1 MRYRWGVCA
10 ALVLA
15 CFGFACSTKEQQWDL
30 EDVLQKVLPQP
41 SSLTKACNGK
51 RLFQAPLHVGE
62 ILDYVAKWDAQNPV
76 RKTRAFDCF
85 SGFGNV
91 GSVYR
96 AAGHR
101 CPGFDYEFNGL
112 QDLTCREGF
121 FAALEMFLDI
131 VEYGLVVAGPPC
143 SLWIWLSCSH
153 HCRHNQ
159 CVMGDIGEI
168 DVRQHNALVLNFIT
182 LLCIGTVRK
191 VWSLV
196 EQPCRSYMFKL
207 KQFLLWAKL
216 TGAKTI
222 HTWMISFGHDMAK
235 PTVLLSDLPTA
246 GYLKRVWSKKKQR
259 EQIRTS
265 KKMAAKSCFTIS
277 FKKFYKLQRSLQ
289 HILGQKHVLRNRQKP
304 SKEYIKNREVGVW
317 RN

>member
-121 FAALEMFLDI
+121 FAALEMFWTSLSMGSLSLAHRAH
-131 VEYGLVVAGPPC
+131 YGFGCHAHIIAGTINASWETLV
-143 SLWIWLSCSH
+143 
-153 HCRHNQ
+153 
-159 CVMGDIGEI
+159 
-168 DVRQHNALVLNFIT
+168 
-182 LLCIGTVRK
+182 
-191 VWSLV
+191 
-196 EQPCRSYMFKL
+196 KL
-207 KQFLLWAKL
+207 
-216 TGAKTI
+216 
-222 HTWMISFGHDMAK
+222 M
-235 PTVLLSDLPTA
+235 
-246 GYLKRVWSKKKQR
+246 
-259 EQIRTS
+259 
-265 KKMAAKSCFTIS
+265 
-277 FKKFYKLQRSLQ
+277 
-289 HILGQKHVLRNRQKP
+289 
-304 SKEYIKNREVGVW
+304 
-317 RN
+317 